1 MTTIDDLAAWL
12 GDAATAVDLDAA
24 AQALSDAGLMHADW
38 GDEDTASRVSA
49 ICDEHPVVDP
59 AEAFNAQLI
68 EASRQGGRVGDVIG
82 VDVDPASPATRDAD
96 DVHVAVRLSGP
107 DLDAER
113 HWIWV
118 RGDRVTEQARDLY
131 DEWDAAST
139 MHDMRVRS
147 ERDMLR
153 SRMLALADAEQV
165 VRRAR
170 EARDEAVRALIDSG
184 VSMYALAQQTG
195 LTQAAIR
202 KIRDR

>member
-12 GDAATAVDLDAA
+12 GDAAATVDLDAA
-24 AQALSDAGLMHADW
+24 AQALSDAGLWDADW
-38 GDEDTASRVSA
+38 EDEDTAHQVAA
-49 ICDEHPVVDP
+49 ICDQHPTVDP
-59 AEAFNAQLI
+59 VEAFNTQLI

-96 DVHVAVRLSGP
+96 DVHVAVRVDGP
-107 DLDAER
+107 YVESER
-113 HWIWV
+113 RWIWI

-131 DEWDAAST
+131 DKWDAAT
-139 MHDMRVRS
+139 TEHDLRVRS
-147 ERDMLR
+147 EQDTLR

-170 EARDEAVRALIDSG
+170 EARDEAVRDLIDSG